1 MDELRKMAN
10 LSVEERGLLMLKK
23 RGYIDKDATVS
34 MLSPQQLNDIRI
46 GYSDSAL
53 GLTDYQK
60 YKKQQTSNSI
70 YKEYLIYRAKNQDK
84 NEYMSFSQF
93 AKAKYNLTMDE
104 SKLNEVIDKEGIS
117 R

>member
-1 MDELRKMAN
+1 MYIKYEL
-10 LSVEERGLLMLKK
+10 
-23 RGYIDKDATVS
+23 
-34 MLSPQQLNDIRI
+34 
-46 GYSDSAL
+46 
-53 GLTDYQK
+53 
-60 YKKQQTSNSI
+60 
-70 YKEYLIYRAKNQDK
+70 YRAKNQDK

>member
-1 MDELRKMAN
+1 
-10 LSVEERGLLMLKK
+10 
-23 RGYIDKDATVS
+23 

-60 YKKQQTSNSI
+60 YKKQQISNSI